1 VLDSQA
7 LEMFKR
13 AKPLV
18 PIPSALRGKEFIIE
32 LRAIYNLRDQD
43 SG

>member
-1 VLDSQA
+1 
-7 LEMFKR
+7 
-13 AKPLV
+13 V